1 MPGKMSI
8 DAANNKIKQLNASSK
23 LSKSDNLEFAGDYH
37 LPYVNLI
44 SHKGEGV
51 DSATHGIDINA
62 AIIEFN
68 IYESV
73 FSNCVTGSIV
83 IADTQNLISH
93 LPIQG
98 TERLSFIITTK
109 LENSTEDTVIDCR
122 ESKGRSMHIFSITD
136 KSQLNENTLTYTLQ
150 FASRE
155 FVRNYRTRVSESFE
169 GRMDQMV
176 NKIFTDPE
184 YLDSQKK
191 LYFQQTR
198 NQDRIVVPN
207 KHPFDAIGMISKKSL
222 PAIDNSKGA
231 GYLFYETT
239 KGFNFRS
246 WESLCVDKSGRIRDS
261 KQEFKYVQGNQPA
274 PSNKLDKIMDSY
286 QNVREYQFLT
296 NFHDVAANTA
306 LGTYGHRVI
315 THNIYNK
322 SYRED
327 DYHYH
332 NAWNNTAHLEDFPA
346 VVDSPVDYD
355 VNDSLGYTAQ
365 KGVSDWPESRV
376 SLQSTAPYINSDK
389 NTGSFGTSVE
399 DDGLLEGARVAQMN
413 KITQGT
419 RLQLTVNGQSRLQAG
434 DIIDFQV
441 PSVEN
446 RETSGGASDRAY
458 SGRYIITD
466 IRHRIAQDKFIQ
478 KLTCVKD
485 SSKQGLGYS
494 GNKSFTEIS
503 GGTSK
508 RKGIGI
514 DINKGDEQPVTKTAK
529 TRTGA
534 WYPGAN

>member
-191 LYFQQTR
+191 LYYQKTR

-207 KHPFDAIGMISKKSL
+207 LNPFDAIDLISKRSL
-222 PAIDNSKGA
+222 ADIDRSKGA

-274 PSNKLDKIMDSY
+274 PSNGSDKIMDTY

-322 SYRED
+322 TYKED

-355 VNDSLGYTAQ
+355 VNDSVGYTAQ

-389 NTGSFGTSVE
+389 NTGNFGTPVE
-399 DDGLLEGARVAQMN
+399 DDGVLEGARLAQVN
-413 KITQGT
+413 KIMQGT
-419 RLQLTVNGQSRLQAG
+419 QLEMTVNGQSRLQAG
-434 DIIDFQV
+434 DMIQFDLQ
-441 PSVEN
+441 SVEN
-446 RETSGGASDRAY
+446 KENSRGLLDPQY
-458 SGRYIITD
+458 SGRYIITA
-466 IRHRIAQDKFIQ
+466 IRHRVANEKFLQI
-478 KLTCVKD
+478 LTCVKD
-485 SSKQGLGYS
+485 SSKSGFGYA
-494 GNKSFTEIS
+494 GKSFTEIAGLKAIGSSKDIDEYDSLPSHKTPKIKS
-503 GGTSK
+503 GGNPFGYT
-508 RKGIGI
+508 
-514 DINKGDEQPVTKTAK
+514 
-529 TRTGA
+529 
-534 WYPGAN
+534 